1 MQQKKDLDDINH
13 VDTSGFALKTNLI
26 ALKTEEEKLDIPKL
40 NTVPAD
46 LAKLSNVVKNDFIKK
61 TGFNPLKTKADGI
74 DISKYVLK
82 S

>member
-1 MQQKKDLDDINH
+1 M
-13 VDTSGFALKTNLI
+13 KTNLI

-40 NTVPAD
+40 NTVSAD
-46 LAKLSNVVKNDFIKK
+46 LTKLSNVVKNDVIKK
-61 TGFNPLKTKADGI
+61 TEFNPLKTKVDGI

>member
-61 TGFNPLKTKADGI
+61 TEFNPLKTKADGT

>member
-1 MQQKKDLDDINH
+1 MQQKKGLDDINH